1 MTRIT
6 GGRDRMEPEN
16 FILMHREKFD
26 AWLEKNNLR
35 SRQQKKKWNNGETLP
50 QMGGFSGFIDW

>member
-1 MTRIT
+1 
-6 GGRDRMEPEN
+6 MEPEN